1 MKEIIDYL
9 IPTDEADQIFWKLG
23 RKHKFRVINE
33 KGLVNP
39 LNITC
44 YLIDVM
50 IDGYWVFVIVASDCE
65 YVGLCEL
72 YASYTDWSM
81 EESQRSPILED
92 PYEVLDGIGDKVQA
106 CIRMVDKKDR
116 LRKFGVDHGLII

>member
-1 MKEIIDYL
+1 MRNLNNYIIL
-9 IPTDEADQIFWKLG
+9 NETDEILCKLG
-23 RKHKFRVINE
+23 RKHRFRVINE
-33 KGLVNP
+33 SGVIDP

-50 IDGYWVFVIVASDCE
+50 IDGYWVFVIVSGSRE

-72 YASYTDWSM
+72 YASFTDWSM

-92 PYEVLDGIGDKVQA
+92 PYEVLDSIGDKVQA